1 MALTQYMPTAGCE
14 HLDADATSKI
24 NAFRDSSNHQLDPD
38 FATYSCVSCSFSG
51 SFAALNKHL
60 SKTQHGFAVSHKA
73 VYCGHCN
80 DLVYDPALLVSGGGK
95 SSAVSSKVNGVKRK
109 ISETND
115 GEDDSYLTANTSQ
128 RPCGR
133 TGVRGLFNLGETCYM
148 NAVLQMMVHNSL
160 LASYFLGMGHP
171 IHTCPISKEPDKKEK
186 NDSDDDDEDDGSA
199 EGSQNKEQKTCVAC
213 GMTELFSDVTMV
225 DQPLP
230 AHAVN
235 LLFASWKNI
244 PQMSGKGQ
252 QDAQEWFMCIVDRL
266 HEGVAQYIPA
276 SGNKSHAT
284 NQANGIATLDK
295 QCVCFFHKVFYGRYN
310 SQITCDT
317 CHTVS
322 SREDEFSSISLDFQK
337 QMKKRKK
344 GVKDASKESASKDK
358 DAGANPNPNKDNEGG
373 KDDKDAKKG
382 GDGTKASHKDK
393 AVDLKITIPT
403 IQDCLR
409 AFTAPEP
416 LSPDQYK
423 CNNCNTRRSAS
434 KQTRI
439 RKLPAILCVHV
450 KRFGMKQNAGGVFGP
465 EKYEGKIDFGLHLDM
480 APYTTRPPAKGP
492 EAAVVIKKEKKDAG
506 ADGNGEAE
514 KKEKGKD
521 TNTNTNN
528 TTTPKSASSASSSA
542 KASGSGS
549 GMGTSASASAR
560 KESEFMYD
568 LDCVVVHQGE
578 HAQNGHY
585 FAFCRQDNKWFRFDD
600 EIVSATTTEDVLRQE
615 AYLLF
620 YSLRSL
626 EKI

>member
-1 MALTQYMPTAGCE
+1 MALAQRMPTAGCE
-14 HLDADATSKI
+14 HLDSDVAGKI
-24 NAFRDSSNHQLDPD
+24 SAFRDSSNNHLDPD

-51 SFAALNKHL
+51 SFTMLDKHF
-60 SKTQHGFAVSHKA
+60 SKSQHGFAVSHKS

-80 DLVYDPALLVSGGGK
+80 DLVYDPALLVSSAK
-95 SSAVSSKVNGVKRK
+95 SSAISSRVNGVKRK
-109 ISETND
+109 LAESND

-171 IHTCPISKEPDKKEK
+171 THTCPISKEPDKKDK
-186 NDSDDDDEDDGSA
+186 NDSDDDDDDDGSA
-199 EGSQNKEQKTCVAC
+199 VGSQIKEQKSCVAC

-252 QDAQEWFMCIVDRL
+252 QDAQEWFICIIDRL
-266 HEGVAQYIPA
+266 HEGVAQYVP
-276 SGNKSHAT
+276 SSENKSQAA

-337 QMKKRKK
+337 QLKKRKK
-344 GVKDASKESASKDK
+344 GAK
-358 DAGANPNPNKDNEGG
+358 DAGAAKEAGGAKDKEASGASNEGS
-373 KDDKDAKKG
+373 KDDKQNGKDEKDARKG
-382 GDGTKASHKDK
+382 DSNNSTNTNKPSSQRDK
-393 AVDLKITIPT
+393 AADLKITIPT

-416 LSPDQYK
+416 LSPEQYR
-423 CNNCNTRRSAS
+423 CNKCNTRRSAS

-450 KRFGMKQNAGGVFGP
+450 KRFGMKQIASGVFGP

-480 APYTTRPPAKGP
+480 APYTTRPPARDGGAAAA
-492 EAAVVIKKEKKDAG
+492 AAVKKEKKDAG
-506 ADGNGEAE
+506 GEAD
-514 KKEKGKD
+514 KKEKEKE
-521 TNTNTNN
+521 
-528 TTTPKSASSASSSA
+528 SS
-542 KASGSGS
+542 KN
-549 GMGTSASASAR
+549 TSASASTSTSTRGGAR
-560 KESEFMYD
+560 KESEFIYD

-626 EKI
+626 EKV

>member
-24 NAFRDSSNHQLDPD
+24 SAFRNNSNNHLDPD

-51 SFAALNKHL
+51 SFAVLNKHL
-60 SKTQHGFAVSHKA
+60 SKTQHGFAVSHTS

-80 DLVYDPALLVSGGGK
+80 DLIYDPALLVSSGK
-95 SSAVSSKVNGVKRK
+95 ASAISSKSINGVKRK
-109 ISETND
+109 ISESND

-171 IHTCPISKEPDKKEK
+171 IHTCPISKEPDNKKDNK
-186 NDSDDDDEDDGSA
+186 NDSDDDDDDDGSA

-252 QDAQEWFMCIVDRL
+252 QDAQEWFICIIDRL
-266 HEGVAQYIPA
+266 HEGVAQYISTA
-276 SGNKSHAT
+276 ENKSHAT

-344 GVKDASKESASKDK
+344 GATKDAGGGGSGTNKESASKEK
-358 DAGANPNPNKDNEGG
+358 DSAGGNEGSKDDSKEKG
-373 KDDKDAKKG
+373 NKDDKDTKKG
-382 GDGTKASHKDK
+382 GDTSKSSLKDK
-393 AVDLKITIPT
+393 AAAASADLKITIPT

-416 LSPDQYK
+416 LSPEQYK

-480 APYTTRPPAKGP
+480 APYTTRPPTKGTATA
-492 EAAVVIKKEKKDAG
+492 EASVKKEKKD
-506 ADGNGEAE
+506 GEAGE
-514 KKEKGKD
+514 KKEKEKGKE
-521 TNTNTNN
+521 T
-528 TTTPKSASSASSSA
+528 KGASASA
-542 KASGSGS
+542 KASTG
-549 GMGTSASASAR
+549 AR
-560 KESEFMYD
+560 KESDFMYD

>member
-1 MALTQYMPTAGCE
+1 MASAQYMPTAGCE

-24 NAFRDSSNHQLDPD
+24 SAFRDNSNNHLDPD
-38 FATYSCVSCSFSG
+38 FATYSCVSCSLSG
-51 SFAALNKHL
+51 SFAVLNKHL
-60 SKTQHGFAVSHKA
+60 SKTEHGFAVSHNS

-80 DLVYDPALLVSGGGK
+80 DLIYDPALLVSSGK
-95 SSAVSSKVNGVKRK
+95 SSAISNKVNGVKRK
-109 ISETND
+109 ITESND

-171 IHTCPISKEPDKKEK
+171 IHTCPISKEPDKKDK
-186 NDSDDDDEDDGSA
+186 NDSDDDDDEDGSA

-252 QDAQEWFMCIVDRL
+252 QDAQEWFICIIDRL
-266 HEGVAQYIPA
+266 HEGVAQYVP
-276 SGNKSHAT
+276 SSENKSHAT

-344 GVKDASKESASKDK
+344 GAKDGSTKESASKEK
-358 DAGANPNPNKDNEGG
+358 DAGGG
-373 KDDKDAKKG
+373 GGHDGSKDDKENAKK

-393 AVDLKITIPT
+393 AADLKITIPT
-403 IQDCLR
+403 VQDCLR

-416 LSPDQYK
+416 LSPEQYK

-450 KRFGMKQNAGGVFGP
+450 KRFGMKQIASGVFGP
-465 EKYEGKIDFGLHLDM
+465 EKYEGKIDFSLHLDM
-480 APYTTRPPAKGP
+480 APYTTRPPTKGAT
-492 EAAVVIKKEKKDAG
+492 EAVKKDKK
-506 ADGNGEAE
+506 DGGEAE
-514 KKEKGKD
+514 KKDKDKDKDKEKGKE
-521 TNTNTNN
+521 TKN
-528 TTTPKSASSASSSA
+528 PSAPASA
-542 KASGSGS
+542 KAG
-549 GMGTSASASAR
+549 ASAGAS
-560 KESEFMYD
+560 
-568 LDCVVVHQGE
+568 E